1 MRSNIDFRAGAYTP
15 LGFPDDEPERWHLIE
30 EAAEFAGFIGVWR
43 ERDEQM
49 VYADHIGVEACCR
62 RLIALAFKLGKR
74 VHIRA
79 TQKNH
84 DREDHTERLTQL
96 IRAEGFVHE
105 EDKRLI
111 WLVHVISPS
120 GYGFLQ
126 MAQYLAALNI
136 GVICCPSAA
145 ISMRRLRRLEQPT
158 HNAIARVL
166 QLLCTGVFVRLG
178 TDNGCDITS
187 PAGTLDVMDQIF
199 VLSNAVRCYDPDVM
213 ACLVA
218 GYHFPRPAL
227 GRIAQYL
234 TEDAAQSEAA
244 MAEYSSLPRLS

>member
-15 LGFPDDEPERWHLIE
+15 RGFPDDEPERWHLIE

-43 ERDEQM
+43 ERDDQM

-84 DREDHTERLTQL
+84 DREDHTERLTHL

-111 WLVHVISPS
+111 WLVHVISRS
-120 GYGFLQ
+120 VLC
-126 MAQYLAALNI
+126 L
-136 GVICCPSAA
+136 SADGA
-145 ISMRRLRRLEQPT
+145 ISG
-158 HNAIARVL
+158 RVEHRCD
-166 QLLCTGVFVRLG
+166 LLPV
-178 TDNGCDITS
+178 S
-187 PAGTLDVMDQIF
+187 
-199 VLSNAVRCYDPDVM
+199 SNQHAP
-213 ACLVA
+213 VA
-218 GYHFPRPAL
+218 P
-227 GRIAQYL
+227 
-234 TEDAAQSEAA
+234 S
-244 MAEYSSLPRLS
+244 